1 MSQVP
6 SGLHGK
12 LEELGLDEI
21 LQITGI
27 SRRTGILTLKSQGRE
42 AVLYIRD
49 GLLVRVSS
57 SAIQQKLGD
66 LLVRSEVVSHT
77 LVQQALQAQ
86 QQEGFKERVGTI
98 LNHRFQV
105 DLQLIEKT
113 VREQIGAV
121 LVTLFAWV
129 EGDFAFDAREVE
141 TVDAA
146 FLDPVQFLLEM
157 DETPSVQLVEGGL
170 DLPSSP
176 GSAAVAVSET
186 VVPQPLPV
194 LIVVDDDAALAKA
207 IVESVVN
214 RFQGEMFIKS
224 EEALQKIDC
233 LYKSG
238 NRPQVLVDLIMPR
251 MDGTGVLG
259 GMELLQL
266 LRQNFPGIAVTA
278 MSDFKHDEAYHQMQK
293 LGVVCLDKPRRGDVS
308 GTSFAQFL
316 ASLEAH
322 LGQTL

>member
-21 LQITGI
+21 LQIIGI
-27 SRRTGILTLKSQGRE
+27 SRRTGILTLTSQGRE

-49 GLLVRVSS
+49 GLLVRISS
-57 SAIQQKLGD
+57 TGIQQKLGE
-66 LLVRSEVVSHT
+66 LLIRSEAVSHT
-77 LVQQALQAQ
+77 LIQQALQVQ
-86 QQEGFKERVGTI
+86 QQECFKERIGTI

-105 DLQLIEKT
+105 DLQLIENT
-113 VREQIGAV
+113 VRAQMSAV
-121 LVTLFAWV
+121 LVTLFAWID
-129 EGDFAFDAREVE
+129 GDFAFDAREVE

-157 DETPSVQLVEGGL
+157 DETDSVQLTENGFGCYEE
-170 DLPSSP
+170 PAT
-176 GSAAVAVSET
+176 AAVAAASP

-194 LIVVDDDAALAKA
+194 LIVVDDDATLAKA

-214 RFQGEMFIKS
+214 RFQGDVFIKS
-224 EEALQKIDC
+224 EEALQKIDS

-238 NRPQVLVDLIMPR
+238 KRPLVLVDLIMPR

-259 GMELLQL
+259 GLELLQL
-266 LRQNFPGIAVTA
+266 LRQNFPDIAVTV
-278 MSDFKHDEAYHQMQK
+278 MSDFKHDEAYQQMQE
-293 LGVVCLDKPRRGDVS
+293 LGVVCLDKPRRGDIG
-308 GTSFAQFL
+308 GTSFSQFRS
-316 ASLEAH
+316 SLEAH
-322 LGQTL
+322 LGQLL